1 MLHFIMPSILGVQ
14 PVETLKN
21 GYYKPM
27 MTMLLLLLM
36 MIIDETRVFVY
47 SGPLVLHKNYH
58 GF

>member
-1 MLHFIMPSILGVQ
+1 MPSILGVQ

-27 MTMLLLLLM
+27 MTMLLLLLLMM